1 MRIAYDN
8 AKVLSLPRAL
18 PGRVSDCLHLVQAYV
33 NPERTRIPITN
44 GTRLGPYEILSF
56 IGAGGMGEVYRARDP
71 RLGRLVAI
79 KVLSEEMSKSPEALA
94 RFEREAKAVA
104 ALSHPNILAIHDFG
118 FEQGIH
124 FAVMELLEG
133 EDLRSRLRNGIPWRK
148 AVEIGAAIA
157 DGLSAAHGKGIV
169 HRDLKPENL
178 FITSEG
184 WVKILDFG
192 LARVLP
198 RVVQP
203 DDVTES
209 LPAETDEA
217 KTRFGTV
224 MGTYRYMSPEQVRGE
239 PAGIRSDIFS
249 LGCVLYEMAAG
260 VQPFVRPTAAE
271 SIAATLMADP
281 PQLTGSDKNIPPEFE
296 ALVKHCLEKKADD
309 RFQSARDLAFALRSI
324 GSSGT
329 HTVIGPPPPVK
340 ARTRIRPVFGAGIV
354 AAVLAALALYMWLG
368 RSTGIHSLAVLPF
381 VNAGG
386 TANVEYLTD
395 GITEGIINNLS
406 QVPDLGVVSRSS
418 VFRYKGKQADP
429 QQVAQ
434 ELKAGAVLTGRLV
447 FHDDSV
453 SVSAELMD
461 TRTNLQIWG
470 QQYDRKL
477 ADLSG
482 VASEISREVSE
493 KLRPTL
499 SGEAKTRLS
508 KLPTKNSEGYQLY
521 LQGRYQWN
529 KRTLDGI
536 QQAID
541 LFQQAI
547 VKDPGYALAHA
558 GLADAYISLADY
570 NVLSAR
576 EVMPRARKAATQA
589 LELDDSLAEAHAS
602 LGWVK
607 LSHDWAFPDAEK
619 EFKRA
624 IDLNPNYAMAHEVYG
639 EYLMLTGKPDEAA
652 ASMKH
657 AQELEPVSL
666 LVNNAVALNSY
677 YAGHEDQAID
687 QTRKTLLL
695 DPNFVSAHVL
705 LGRIFQHQRTYGE
718 SAVEFQKA
726 LDLSEGDS
734 SEMAAQA
741 QGFAVSGNAA
751 EARKIL
757 GELKERSQQTYV
769 QPVWIAVIL
778 SALGQKDEAF
788 QWMQKGYEDR
798 SGWLIYLKVD
808 PFFDN
813 VRSDPRFTELVQRV
827 GLP

>member
-1 MRIAYDN
+1 
-8 AKVLSLPRAL
+8 
-18 PGRVSDCLHLVQAYV
+18 V
-33 NPERTRIPITN
+33 NPEPKRIQITS

-79 KVLSEEMSKSPEALA
+79 KILSEEMSKSPEALA

-133 EDLRSRLRNGIPWRK
+133 EDLRSRIRTGLPWRK
-148 AVEIGAAIA
+148 ALEIGTAIA
-157 DGLSAAHGKGIV
+157 DGLSAAHDKGIV
-169 HRDLKPENL
+169 HRDLKPENV
-178 FITSEG
+178 FITSDG

-192 LARVLP
+192 LARMLP
-198 RVVQP
+198 KVVQP

-209 LPAETDEA
+209 LPPETDDA
-217 KTRFGTV
+217 KTRLGAV

-239 PAGIRSDIFS
+239 PAGVRSDIFS
-249 LGCVLYEMAAG
+249 LGCILYEMAAG
-260 VQPFVRPTAAE
+260 VQPFVRPTSAE
-271 SIAATLMADP
+271 SVAATLMAEP
-281 PQLTGSDKNIPPEFE
+281 PTLASSPKNVPQEYE
-296 ALVKHCLEKKADD
+296 TLVKHCLEKKPED
-309 RFQSARDLAFALRSI
+309 RFQSARDLAFALKSI
-324 GSSGT
+324 GASGANT
-329 HTVIGPPPPVK
+329 LIGAPPIK
-340 ARTRIRPVFGAGIV
+340 AHVRIRPVVRAGV
-354 AAVLAALALYMWLG
+354 LAAVLAGIALALWLG
-368 RSTGIHSLAVLPF
+368 RSSGIESLAVLPF

-386 TANVEYLTD
+386 NPSVEYLTD

-429 QQVAQ
+429 QQAAL

-453 SVSAELMD
+453 SVSTELMD
-461 TRTNLQIWG
+461 ARTNLQIWG

-493 KLRPTL
+493 KLRPKL

-508 KLPTKNSEGYQLY
+508 KLPTQNSEGYQLY

-536 QQAID
+536 NQAIE
-541 LFQQAI
+541 LFKQAI
-547 VKDPGYALAHA
+547 AKDSNYALAHA

-576 EVMPRARKAATQA
+576 EVMPSAKKAALDAIQ
-589 LELDDSLAEAHAS
+589 LDDSLAEAHAS

-624 IDLNPNYAMAHEVYG
+624 IDLNPNYAMAHEMYG
-639 EYLMLTGKPDEAA
+639 EYLMLTGKPNEAA
-652 ASMKH
+652 ASMKR

-677 YAGHEDQAID
+677 YAGRDDEAID
-687 QTRKTLLL
+687 QTRKALLL
-695 DPNFVSAHVL
+695 DPNFAEAHL
-705 LGRIFQHQRTYGE
+705 LLARIFQHKRAFGE

-726 LDLSEGDS
+726 LELSEGDS
-734 SEMAAQA
+734 NEMAAQA
-741 QGFAVSGNAA
+741 QGFAASGKTA

-757 GELKERSQQTYV
+757 SELKERSQQTYV

-778 SALGQKDEAF
+778 SALGEKEEAF
-788 QWMQKGYEDR
+788 QWFQKGYEDR

-808 PFFDN
+808 PLFDN
-813 VRSDPRFTELVQRV
+813 VRSDPRFVELAQRV